1 MTPDLDR
8 LEARLGHRFAN
19 RELLALAL
27 THRSASRRHNN
38 ERLEF
43 LGDSLLSEIISV
55 ALFRHHAE
63 ASEGQL
69 TRMRAS
75 LVRGQTLAEMGLEMG
90 LGDYL
95 SLGGGELKSGGFR
108 RESIL
113 ADAVEALIGAIY
125 LDAGQQVCEQCVLQ
139 WFAGRL
145 ETVSPLSANK
155 DPKTALQERLQA
167 RQIALPDYE
176 VIAVHGQAPKQQ
188 FDVRCR
194 LQQHNQAFVASG
206 PSRRKAEQ
214 AAARAALIWLEQQDD
229 S

>member
-8 LEARLGHRFAN
+8 LQSRLGHQFAN
-19 RELLALAL
+19 RDLLTLAL
-27 THRSASRRHNN
+27 THRSASRRFNN

-55 ALFRHHAE
+55 ALFRVHSD

-75 LVRGQTLAEMGLEMG
+75 LVRGQTLAELGRELG
-90 LGDYL
+90 LGDCL
-95 SLGGGELKSGGFR
+95 ALGGGELKSGGFR

-125 LDAGQQVCEQCVLQ
+125 LDAGQQVCEQRVLQ
-139 WFAGRL
+139 WFAPRL
-145 ETVSPLSANK
+145 HQVSPLSADK
-155 DPKTALQERLQA
+155 DPKTALQEWLQG
-167 RQIALPDYE
+167 RQRILPGYQ
-176 VIAVHGQAPKQQ
+176 VLAVHGQAPKQQ
-188 FDVRCR
+188 FDVECR
-194 LQQHNQAFVASG
+194 LEEDNQAFVASG

-214 AAARAALIWLEQQDD
+214 AAARAALIWLEQQHGR
-229 S
+229 